1 MIDVT
6 SIPPKRADLYGQVVD
21 ATGGSR
27 EDVMI
32 GLRKLAGLTA
42 EMLVLAVGLLIASP
56 YFLVLAWPFVAG
68 Q

>member
-1 MIDVT
+1 MRPGV
-6 SIPPKRADLYGQVVD
+6 L
-21 ATGGSR
+21 R